1 MMTIDELSAKWNSIS
16 PFSGGFLLVAD
27 DNSLS
32 FHIGYQGDN
41 QKCFMVLN
49 SGKVDNLVSSKA
61 IRVDCVPLSGGGCG
75 LRFLLLLASLDELFI
90 KLCWDLINASSNT
103 PDPVAKVVSQYRSW
117 MRLLQQAGNGIM
129 DASRQKGL
137 LGEMLFLSSAV
148 DEYGSKEALQS
159 WTGPEGS
166 DQDYNFSDRWVEVK
180 TVSIAADQVSVSSLQ
195 QLDRSDY
202 GNLIVFFMDKTSSH
216 GAKTISLPEAVASI
230 IGKLCSDEEKD
241 LFACKLAKYGYLEK
255 DAASYAETRYQLAE
269 KRQYSITP
277 DFPRLTRGN
286 TPTGIIK
293 AEYSIDL
300 AIIDPFIR

>member
-1 MMTIDELSAKWNSIS
+1 MMTIDELSAKWKSIS

-49 SGKVDNLVSSKA
+49 SGKVDNLVSSKG
-61 IRVDCVPLSGGGCG
+61 IKVDCVPLSGGGYG
-75 LRFLLLLASLDELFI
+75 LRFILLHASLDELFI
-90 KLCWDLINASSNT
+90 KLCWDLIGASSNT
-103 PDPVAKVVSQYRSW
+103 PDPVAKLVSQYRSW

-129 DASRQKGL
+129 DDSRQKGL

-180 TVSIAADQVSVSSLQ
+180 SVSIAADQVSVSSLQ

-216 GAKTISLPEAVASI
+216 GAKTISLPEAIASVNT
-230 IGKLCSDEEKD
+230 KLQSAAEKN
-241 LFACKLAKYGYLEK
+241 LFSCKLAKYGYLDK
-255 DAASYAETRYQLAE
+255 DVEAYAEIRYRFAE
-269 KRQYSITP
+269 MRKYTVVP

-286 TPTGIIK
+286 TPAGITK
-293 AEYSIDL
+293 AEYNIDL
-300 AIIDPFIR
+300 AVIESFRS